1 MNTRLA
7 PSRSAASATASAAG
21 RPKVTRSIPVK
32 TISPARMGSAPLDDL
47 LKADGTRVA
56 IAQVFVERP
65 DRGIVGTDEQLDL
78 PYAAL
83 CQPVLCGVHDL
94 PAQTAPL
101 VRRVGGDIV
110 HPAAMAVFA
119 DHRRSHDASV
129 ELAYQ
134 HRRVRTPPR

>member
-65 DRGIVGTDEQLDL
+65 DRGIVGADEQLDL

-83 CQPVLCGVHDL
+83 CSQSSAASMIFRPKPL
-94 PAQTAPL
+94 PWCA
-101 VRRVGGDIV
+101 GS
-110 HPAAMAVFA
+110 AA
-119 DHRRSHDASV
+119 
-129 ELAYQ
+129 
-134 HRRVRTPPR
+134 T